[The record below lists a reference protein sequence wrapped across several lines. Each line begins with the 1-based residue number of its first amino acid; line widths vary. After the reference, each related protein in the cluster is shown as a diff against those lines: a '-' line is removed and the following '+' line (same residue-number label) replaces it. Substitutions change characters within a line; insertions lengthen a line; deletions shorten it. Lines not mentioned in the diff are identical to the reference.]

1 MRDLWAAVVNQ
12 AFDDLREFPYDAVEY
27 TQAVEFFTGRGEWAK
42 SREQIADFLELH
54 PDNLRRAGQAV
65 IQARHAA
72 DGGPPLKAVVRKP
85 AAPPPVLVVLP
96 ESDKLIAP
104 VDHPSRPDV
113 IRRLDPKRVQPG
125 LKRPWWLDR
134 KFG

>member
-1 MRDLWAAVVNQ
+1 VRDLWAAVVNQ

-72 DGGPPLKAVVRKP
+72 DGGPPVKVVVRKP
-85 AAPPPVLVVLP
+85 AAPPPVLVVNHL
-96 ESDKLIAP
+96 
-104 VDHPSRPDV
+104 DHPSRPDV
-113 IRRLDPKRVQPG
+113 IRRLDPRRVQPG

-134 KFG
+134 KFA